1 MRRTVHK
8 FFSGMANQLIRCYPE
23 PTWGLSNAAFFLLG
37 IITSLI
43 PSLLIVVWLAWT
55 DNVFAERD

>member
-1 MRRTVHK
+1 M
-8 FFSGMANQLIRCYPE
+8 QL
-23 PTWGLSNAAFFLLG
+23 FLLG

-43 PSLLIVVWLAWT
+43 PSLLIVVWLAWR